1 MTSHD
6 STETR
11 LKKLRLFGLL
21 ARFEE
26 VKHLPW
32 LQEVLVIE
40 EEEKVRR
47 SFEHRCRIAGIGA
60 FKPIADFDWQWPKKV
75 DRMQI
80 EELLNLEF
88 LAEGANVVI
97 LGPNGVGKTML
108 LKNIAHRAL
117 HQGQSVMVRAASDLL
132 ADLAKQDSTAARIR
146 RLTAYT
152 MPQLLCIDEVGYL
165 SYDVRHADLLFEV
178 VSRRY
183 DKKRSIVLTTNKP
196 FAEWSTTF
204 PNATCVVTLVDRLLH
219 HAEVIS
225 IEGDSFRLRE
235 AEQRQKQKAA
245 ARKRSKEAPTD

>member
-1 MTSHD
+1 MSAD
-6 STETR
+6 ESIEVR

-21 ARFEE
+21 ARIEE
-26 VKHLPW
+26 VRHQSW
-32 LQEVLVIE
+32 LHEMIALE
-40 EEEKVRR
+40 EDEKVRR
-47 SFEHRCRIAGIGA
+47 GLAHRMKVAGLGA
-60 FKPIADFDWQWPKKV
+60 FKPIADFDWKWPQKV
-75 DRMQI
+75 DRLQV
-80 EELLNLEF
+80 EELLSLQF

-117 HQGQSVMVRAASDLL
+117 HEGHGVVVKTASDLL
-132 ADLAKQDSTAARIR
+132 ADLAKQESTAARIR

-152 MPQLLCIDEVGYL
+152 KPQLLCIDEVGYL
-165 SYDVRHADLLFEV
+165 SYDVRHADLLYEV
-178 VSRRY
+178 ISRRY
-183 DKKRSIVLTTNKP
+183 NNKRSIVLTTNKP